1 MKASKLV
8 LGIMCRMGAISA
20 FADGTEGGFEY
31 LVAGALLLARWY
43 LPSRTASK
51 NAVEVVSNE
60 TRTLLHNAITDRG
73 FSLDN
78 FKLVLDDSYTIL
90 FVIIPFAIVFRT
102 QRHEI
107 LPCMGK
113 RGMANIM

>member
-20 FADGTEGGFEY
+20 FADGAGGGGFEY

-43 LPSRTASK
+43 LPSRKASK

-60 TRTLLHNAITDRG
+60 TAAPMQYVIVVPCAAPSLANAPPQGYI
-73 FSLDN
+73 S
-78 FKLVLDDSYTIL
+78 SETI
-90 FVIIPFAIVFRT
+90 
-102 QRHEI
+102 
-107 LPCMGK
+107 
-113 RGMANIM
+113 

>member
-8 LGIMCRMGAISA
+8 LGIMFRMGAISA

-43 LPSRTASK
+43 LPSRKASK

-60 TRTLLHNAITDRG
+60 TAAPMQYVIVVTCAAPSLANATYQGYI
-73 FSLDN
+73 S
-78 FKLVLDDSYTIL
+78 SETI
-90 FVIIPFAIVFRT
+90 
-102 QRHEI
+102 
-107 LPCMGK
+107 
-113 RGMANIM
+113 